1 MSKKTS
7 WEYAKNRNYK
17 QLKITF
23 DLDNPTD
30 ATLYHYLHNVVKNK
44 TRYIKN
50 LVMSEMLRWSDHD

>member
-30 ATLYHYLHNVVKNK
+30 ATIYHYLNDVVKNK
-44 TRYIKN
+44 TRFIKN
-50 LVMSEMLRWSDHD
+50 LVMTEMLRWSDHD